1 MISIVADD
9 VDGLVTEVTI
19 KIDNIG
25 VSTTLSIPYQY
36 QWNTTDAIPGRH
48 TISVTVKDDSN
59 NETFHE
65 IAIFVI
71 EADLDILETGTVEDY
86 DGNIYETVKIGSQ
99 WWMAEN
105 LKTTHFSDGSEINLI
120 ENNENWENLG
130 FSENAYCYYNNSLAN
145 AGTYGALYNWTAAM
159 NSAESSELTPSN
171 VRGVCPTGWHLPS
184 DGEWIILEMELGM
197 SYDEA
202 WLVGW
207 RGTNEGS
214 KLKTKKGWYSNGN
227 GTNSSGFS
235 ALPAGIRSGNGLF
248 SDVGK
253 TTHFW
258 TSTEYL
264 NITTYAFNRNLDYN
278 HSGVGWFRASHYYGF
293 PKEFG
298 FSVRCVKD

>member
-1 MISIVADD
+1 MISIEADD
-9 VDGLVTEVTI
+9 ADGLVTEATI

-25 VSTTLSIPYQY
+25 VSTILSFPYQY

-48 TISVTVKDDSN
+48 TIRVTVKDDNN

-71 EADLDILETGTVEDY
+71 ESEMDILETGTVEDY
-86 DGNIYETVKIGSQ
+86 DGNIYKTVKIGSQ

-130 FSENAYCYYNNSLAN
+130 LSENAYCYYNNSLAN
-145 AGTYGALYNWTAAM
+145 AATYGALYNWTAAM
-159 NSAESSELTPSN
+159 NSAESSELTPSK

-202 WLVGW
+202 WLAGW
-207 RGTNEGS
+207 RGTNEGT
-214 KLKTKKGWYSNGN
+214 KLKAEERWYSNGN

-248 SDVGK
+248 SDVGR

-258 TSTEYL
+258 TATEYF
-264 NITTYAFNRNLDYN
+264 NITTYAFNRKLDYN
-278 HSGVGWFRASHYYGF
+278 QSGIGWFRASHYYGF